1 MTDSHQSATPTQSAA
16 ATSEAASG
24 ITPRRTP
31 KNHSQ
36 QSLRRP
42 SREAYST
49 RTITFDSNG
58 EQCVGT
64 LYLPPGPTVPP
75 VVVMAPGL
83 GMWRSFGL
91 PALAER
97 FAEAGYAVL
106 LFDFR
111 HHGDSGGEP
120 RGLAD
125 PEKQIADYEA
135 AISHL
140 RDTDA
145 VDSTEIVLWG
155 YSFSGGHVLSVAAA
169 DSRVAGVIA
178 TAPFVDGRRELR
190 RSIRQP
196 TQLLRATVAGLRDAL
211 GSKLGRGHDVR
222 LVDDPEGFAVIT
234 EPGAKRG
241 VLDIIDRESDW
252 ENRLPARV
260 FLSLTSYRP
269 ITSVESIRCP
279 ALIIGGQDDQV
290 VPAADP
296 AAAADRIPEAT
307 YRELPADHLS
317 LLGEQFET
325 LVDHQLTF
333 LRSVVEP

>member
-1 MTDSHQSATPTQSAA
+1 
-16 ATSEAASG
+16 
-24 ITPRRTP
+24 
-31 KNHSQ
+31 
-36 QSLRRP
+36 
-42 SREAYST
+42 
-49 RTITFDSNG
+49 
-58 EQCVGT
+58 
-64 LYLPPGPTVPP
+64 
-75 VVVMAPGL
+75 
-83 GMWRSFGL
+83 MWRSFGL

-120 RGLAD
+120 RGLAN
-125 PEKQIADYEA
+125 PETQIADYEA
-135 AISHL
+135 AISNL
-140 RDTDA
+140 RNTDA
-145 VDSTEIVLWG
+145 VDNTGIVLWG

-190 RSIRQP
+190 RTIRQP

-211 GSKLGRGHDVR
+211 GAKLGRGHDVR

-269 ITSVESIRCP
+269 IASVESIRCP
-279 ALIIGGQDDQV
+279 ALIIGGRDDQV
-290 VPAADP
+290 VPPADP
-296 AAAADRIPEAT
+296 AAAADRIPAAT

-317 LLGEQFET
+317 PLGEQFET
-325 LVDHQLTF
+325 LVEHQLTF

>member
-1 MTDSHQSATPTQSAA
+1 
-16 ATSEAASG
+16 
-24 ITPRRTP
+24 
-31 KNHSQ
+31 
-36 QSLRRP
+36 
-42 SREAYST
+42 
-49 RTITFDSNG
+49 
-58 EQCVGT
+58 
-64 LYLPPGPTVPP
+64 
-75 VVVMAPGL
+75 MAPGL

-91 PALAER
+91 PAVAER

-120 RGLAD
+120 RGLVD
-125 PEKQIADYEA
+125 PETQIADYEA
-135 AISHL
+135 AISKL

-145 VDSTEIVLWG
+145 VDSDGIVLWG
-155 YSFSGGHVLSVAAA
+155 HSFSGGHVLSVAAA
-169 DSRVAGVIA
+169 DSRVAGIIA

-196 TQLLRATVAGLRDAL
+196 TQLLRATAAGLRDVL

-222 LVDDPEGFAVIT
+222 LVDDDRFAVIT

-279 ALIIGGQDDQV
+279 VLIIGGRDDQV
-290 VPAADP
+290 VPAADA
-296 AAAADRIPEAT
+296 AAAADRIPTAT
-307 YRELPADHLS
+307 YRELSADHLS

>member
-1 MTDSHQSATPTQSAA
+1 MTDTTHAETTTAA
-16 ATSEAASG
+16 ATLTGAAKSG
-24 ITPRRTP
+24 RNPRRAP
-31 KNHSQ
+31 KNRSQ

-42 SREAYST
+42 PREAYST
-49 RTITFDSNG
+49 RTTSFDSDG

-64 LYLPPGPTVPP
+64 LYLPAGPTVPP

-91 PALAER
+91 PAIAER

-120 RGLAD
+120 RGLVD
-125 PEKQIADYEA
+125 PKTQIADYEA
-135 AISHL
+135 AISKL
-140 RDTDA
+140 RDTDT
-145 VDSTEIVLWG
+145 VDSGGIVLWG
-155 YSFSGGHVLSVAAA
+155 HSFSGGHVLSVAAA
-169 DSRVAGVIA
+169 DSRVAGIIA

-196 TQLLRATVAGLRDAL
+196 TQLLRATAAGLRDVL

-222 LVDDPEGFAVIT
+222 LVDDDGFAVIT

-279 ALIIGGQDDQV
+279 VLIIGGRDDQV
-290 VPAADP
+290 VPAADA
-296 AAAADRIPEAT
+296 AAAADRIPTAT
-307 YRELPADHLS
+307 YRELSADHLS